1 MSDKMEISNKHY
13 SVEEVETPNNE
24 NDYPPITVSATDT
37 TTTKLM
43 PPPPE
48 ENTAPF
54 PNNCKKDLSRNPN
67 IFPNH
72 YNLVLIISSRIEE
85 FNRRKLLR
93 KLLFN
98 INDNLIP
105 CMHQDNNEQPF
116 HNIYY
121 QFLAKSDKNIKD
133 YKARKFIAE
142 KMEYNDLTEI
152 TDNGVDDWQAS
163 MLKWSQT
170 LNDELCISYDFLVI
184 QDSLTLPNLIKLQ
197 KVLYSKTSLIGNN
210 NIKDKRN
217 LIWGSFRTNLTDNM
231 FTVLG
236 SNIIPKILEVPLIT
250 IVEWPNSIDSISSG
264 IDNVIAIGNIY
275 QNWIMTDLLSGL
287 SIEQIIPC
295 KSRMNLKKTSTT
307 LNRYNNV
314 DLNKSSRPSIAIITS
329 SYLYSD
335 DCMNVAGILSADN
348 KRVYANKHGYAFVAR
363 STEYWQ
369 QTFRV
374 RQKVWGK
381 IDFVETILPYY
392 EWVVWLD
399 MDAIFVNRI
408 FSIEQLFEKIK
419 ERMIG
424 ENDERDFNDI
434 NFIVARPAG
443 DHMINA
449 GVFLIRNTDWSFRF
463 LRAVQG
469 RIDRAFS
476 GSIEQAALKDT
487 IKEHK
492 WGNQVYRIEKDDH
505 VMNTFPDRYL
515 PGDFI
520 IHYAPVG
527 HCPAKQVT
535 KGLRKLKKIETI
547 KGYNADLPF

>member
-1 MSDKMEISNKHY
+1 ISNKHY

-236 SNIIPKILEVPLIT
+236 SNIIPKILEVPLISEST
-250 IVEWPNSIDSISSG
+250 ANYTNLVSRF
-264 IDNVIAIGNIY
+264 
-275 QNWIMTDLLSGL
+275 NWIMTDLLSGL

-492 WGNQVYRIEKDDH
+492 WGNQKDDH